1 MQTLISADVA
11 TCADC
16 LGELFDPADRR
27 YGYPFI
33 NCTNCGPRFTIVRD
47 IPYDR
52 PYTSMAEFRMCAE
65 CQREYDDP
73 LNRRFHAQPN
83 ACWRCGPQLE
93 LLDND
98 GGRIECADP
107 LAATAKLIMAGQ
119 VAAVKGLGGFHLA
132 ADATNADAVRRLRE
146 RKRRVEKPFAVMVP
160 DLEAAEDFCEIDVVS
175 RQLLTSVQ
183 TAHRAAALEAA
194 ERNCR
199 RGRARQQLSR
209 RVSAVHAACIIFC
222 LPKPE
227 PAPW

>member
-1 MQTLISADVA
+1 MHASSNSRLRDIACRGDSDFRILPSRRDEHVQTLISADVA

-93 LLDND
+93 LLNVN
-98 GGRIECADP
+98 GSRIECADP
-107 LAATAKLIMAGQ
+107 LAATAELITAG
-119 VAAVKGLGGFHLA
+119 GW
-132 ADATNADAVRRLRE
+132 
-146 RKRRVEKPFAVMVP
+146 
-160 DLEAAEDFCEIDVVS
+160 
-175 RQLLTSVQ
+175 
-183 TAHRAAALEAA
+183 
-194 ERNCR
+194 
-199 RGRARQQLSR
+199 
-209 RVSAVHAACIIFC
+209 
-222 LPKPE
+222 LP
-227 PAPW
+227 